1 MASSSYP
8 KPFRL
13 VGEPDT
19 LTAMFLLPRAAL
31 TLLAVSLT
39 GLLAGCSGAGRFL
52 REVFR
57 ERPPAPL
64 DSMSVAS
71 DARVDSMGYVVGSFV
86 GEGTSR
92 AVHLLSSDTGFIAA
106 LARRYRPALESDG
119 DLWRALARERVV
131 TLAPGG
137 RRRTTGGTPMVDRA
151 LVGGPAGHTA
161 VTPTAILLHGSP
173 CGPRGAQA
181 EIIVEDDHRAQEP
194 SLRGPVVGSFTH
206 SQALGTAAGDRGPFR
221 RREPPPEP
229 GTSLVDD
236 LIARTA
242 RVMDSTLGS
251 RLQPLSLRAADD
263 PPLEINTLSDIDAAD
278 VIPFRP
284 AAGAVRFAVS
294 LRARRISNGQDTVL
308 AATVMAWD
316 SAGAWQQVIF
326 RPTVV
331 SLRRGRLAPYGAL
344 RRGLF
349 WRRLQPISDF
359 AFERDNLWMEQVDV
373 RDGSVLWGIIQPR
386 GNVVVA
392 AAQVEGPCR

>member
-1 MASSSYP
+1 
-8 KPFRL
+8 
-13 VGEPDT
+13 
-19 LTAMFLLPRAAL
+19 MFLPRAAM
-31 TLLAVSLT
+31 TLVAVSLL
-39 GLLAGCSGAGRFL
+39 GPLAGCSSAGRFL

-106 LARRYRPALESDG
+106 LARRYRPALERDG
-119 DLWRALARERVV
+119 DLWRALALERIV
-131 TLAPGG
+131 TLAPAG
-137 RRRTTGGTPMVDRA
+137 RRRTTAGTPMVDRA

-173 CGPRGAQA
+173 CGSGGAQA

-194 SLRGPVVGSFTH
+194 SLRGPVLGSFTH
-206 SQALGTAAGDRGPFR
+206 SRALAPAADDRERFR
-221 RREPPPEP
+221 RRDPVSEPSP
-229 GTSLVDD
+229 SLADD

-242 RVMDSTLGS
+242 RVMDSTLGRIRS
-251 RLQPLSLRAADD
+251 LSLRAADD
-263 PPLEINTLSDIDAAD
+263 SRLEINTLSDIDAAD

-284 AAGAVRFAVS
+284 AASAVRFAVS
-294 LRARRISNGQDTVL
+294 LRARRITDGGDTLL

-331 SLRRGRLAPYGAL
+331 SLRRGRLAPDGAM